1 MKKRYEDIEESIID
15 FIFVITIMFF
25 MIYGCLSIVGVAGL

>member
-15 FIFVITIMFF
+15 FIFAITIMFF
-25 MIYGCLSIVGVAGL
+25 MIYGCLSIIRAVGL